1 MTPLQKGD
9 GWAVAN
15 LDDLGREPGFLK
27 IRRELDVAEMGVN
40 AIRLPAGMET
50 GFHFHDEQ
58 EEVYFVH
65 AGRMEIEFG
74 DGTTHELATGGL
86 ARVDASTQRKLKTLG
101 DEEAVYVI
109 FGAKGGYVG
118 RDGRTPEGEDRVR
131 DSGAS

>member
-15 LDDLGREPGFLK
+15 LDDLGHEPGFLK
-27 IRRELDVAEMGVN
+27 IRRELDVSEMGVN
-40 AIRLPAGMET
+40 AIRLPAGVET
-50 GFHFHDEQ
+50 FHDEQ

-65 AGRMEIEFG
+65 RGRMEIEFG
-74 DGTTHELATGGL
+74 DGTRHELDTGGL
-86 ARVDASTQRKLKTLG
+86 ARVDASTHRKLRTLG
-101 DEEAVYVI
+101 DEEAVYVV

-118 RDGRTPEGEDRVR
+118 RDGRTPEDEDRVR